1 MHVADSCELLAFAGA
16 LGADRYPEFRTAFTR
31 SDTERPILVDLR
43 EVSSVDPTFLAELL
57 LFRRRRRPWRVAVL
71 VRPGGGLERLF
82 GLAPMK
88 GKLRVYDDEQRA
100 RAELEREPFDESG
113 EDEGELAAEH

>member
-1 MHVADSCELLAFAGA
+1 MLPFAGA
-16 LGADRYPEFRTAFTR
+16 LAADRYPEFRTAFER
-31 SDTERPILVDLR
+31 TELDRPVIVDLR

-71 VRPGGGLERLF
+71 LRPGGDLERIF

-88 GKLRVYDDEQRA
+88 GKVRVFEDEARG
-100 RAELEREPFDESG
+100 RAELDREPFDENA
-113 EDEGELAAEH
+113 EDDEGELAAEY

>member
-1 MHVADSCELLAFAGA
+1 MADSCELLAFAGA
-16 LGADRYPEFRTAFTR
+16 LGADRYPEFRTAF
-31 SDTERPILVDLR
+31 ERTAPDGAVLVDLR

-100 RAELEREPFDESG
+100 RAELAREPFDESG
-113 EDEGELAAEH
+113 DDESELAAEH